1 MKDNY
6 ILEIC
11 VDSVESALAASEGGA
26 NRLELCSNLII
37 GGTTPGKGLYKLVR
51 RECDNKIHV
60 LIRPRA
66 GDFCYSTFDFEIIK
80 EEVKLFRELGA
91 DGIVIG
97 ILKPDG
103 TLDIERIKEIITLAG
118 DMSITLSRAFDMC
131 MDPFKALEEAK
142 EIGINTILTSGQK
155 DSCLQGAELINSLV
169 ERAGDDI
176 DILIGGGVTP
186 ESIKLLYDKTGARS
200 YHMSGKVTLKG
211 DMNYF
216 NREVNMGL
224 SGFDEYELIRTD
236 RNKVIEAREALENIF
251 LQNK

>member
-11 VDSVESALAASEGGA
+11 VDSVESALAASAGGA

-37 GGTTPGKGLYKLVR
+37 GGTTPGKWLYKLVR
-51 RECDNKIHV
+51 KECNNKIHV

-66 GDFCYSTFDFEIIK
+66 GDFCYSSFDFEIIK
-80 EEVKLFRELGA
+80 EEVKMFRELGA

-97 ILKPDG
+97 ILNPDG
-103 TLDIERIKEIITLAG
+103 TLDLERMKELIALAG
-118 DMSITLSRAFDMC
+118 DMSVTLSRAFDMC
-131 MDPFKALEEAK
+131 RDPFKALEEAK

-155 DSCLQGAELINSLV
+155 DSCLQGAELINRLV
-169 ERAGDDI
+169 DKAKDDI

-186 ESIKLLYDKTGARS
+186 DNIRLLYDKTGARS
-200 YHMSGKVTLKG
+200 YHMSGKVTIKG
-211 DMNYF
+211 AMSYF

-236 RNKVIEAREALENIF
+236 RNNVSEAREALETIF
-251 LQNK
+251 V

>member
-11 VDSVESALAASEGGA
+11 VDSVESALAACAGGA

-37 GGTTPGKGLYKLVR
+37 GGTTPGKWLYKLVR
-51 RECDNKIHV
+51 RECNNKIHV

-80 EEVKLFRELGA
+80 EEVKMYRELGA

-103 TLDIERIKEIITLAG
+103 TLDIERMKELIALAG
-118 DMSITLSRAFDMC
+118 DMSVTLSRAFDMC
-131 MDPFKALEEAK
+131 RDPFKALEEAK
-142 EIGINTILTSGQK
+142 EIGINSILTSGQK
-155 DSCLQGAELINSLV
+155 DSCLQGMSLINSLV
-169 ERAGDDI
+169 EKAGDDI

-186 ESIKLLYDKTGARS
+186 DNIKLLYDKTRSSS
-200 YHMSGKVTLKG
+200 YHMSGKVTVKG
-211 DMNYF
+211 EMNYF
-216 NREVNMGL
+216 NPEVNMGL
-224 SGFDEYELIRTD
+224 PGLDEYELIRTEV
-236 RNKVIEAREALENIF
+236 NNVLAAREALDTIF
-251 LQNK
+251 K